1 MEATVSADGSSWWD
15 HCRKVPA
22 LPRAGGL
29 PAGVAYCRLLESSQ
43 ERCLELGI
51 LQLFSEVADIRNITE
66 SEVLDIINDS
76 KNIQVTRYL
85 GGISYSPDGRISGAS
100 ATAAHF
106 FTAMNTTEALMN
118 PVAESPANPTSL
130 ASFQFEVALLASLLD
145 QSGFPP
151 GFDSSASVD
160 HSMSYEISQAFSGVY
175 PLLAAGFVIMF
186 FYILLMLGKWDVV
199 EHRAWLTLPALINV
213 LLGTFFSFGVCSAVG
228 LAVTNFHPI
237 VPLILLAIG
246 IDDAFVVV
254 GALDNQKKDK
264 KLEEKFGAVMKQAG
278 VSISITSITDI
289 VAFATGASSSIPGS

>member
-1 MEATVSADGSSWWD
+1 M
-15 HCRKVPA
+15 
-22 LPRAGGL
+22 
-29 PAGVAYCRLLESSQ
+29 AYCRLLESSQ

-76 KNIQVTRYL
+76 KNIKVTRYL

-100 ATAAHF
+100 ATAAQF
-106 FTAMNTTEALMN
+106 FTTMNSTEALMN

-145 QSGFPP
+145 QSGLPP
-151 GFDSSASVD
+151 GVDSSATVD
-160 HSMSYEISQAFSGVY
+160 HSMSNEISQAFSGVY

-254 GALDNQKKDK
+254 GALDNQKKDEK
-264 KLEEKFGAVMKQAG
+264 IEEKFGAVMKQAG